1 MAAPYIYE
9 RQTEYWTSRQV
20 EESLLDAGFDVIV
33 FPLSQIAEAQ
43 LPADFIFFDRNTLKL
58 FGFQYKALYHNGGD
72 FWPVDSAQ
80 HQTLTKYPWVSYCLS
95 ELKDV
100 RDHRLALH
108 QARIV
113 EISKVSPPRITRS
126 DFYNAESSTFRTY
139 RRWGAFLEAFRA
151 CDPDSGIRV
160 ESREHLMR
168 LLFPDPQAPK
178 REELSRLVVDV
189 FLADLELRRILH
201 FSPQLGPLERR
212 PGE

>member
-20 EESLLDAGFDVIV
+20 EESLLDAGFDVVV
-33 FPLSQIAEAQ
+33 FPLTSIAEAQ

-72 FWPVDSAQ
+72 FWPIDSGQ
-80 HQTLTKYPWVSYCLS
+80 HQTLTNYPWVLYCLS

-113 EISKVSPPRITRS
+113 RVSEISPPKVTRS
-126 DFYNAESSTFRTY
+126 DFYNAESSIFRTY
-139 RRWGAFLEAFRA
+139 RRWAAFLEGFRA
-151 CDPDSGIRV
+151 CDPNSGIQI
-160 ESREHLMR
+160 ESREHLVR
-168 LLFPDPQAPK
+168 LLFPDPQARE
-178 REELSRLVVDV
+178 REELAKLLVDV
-189 FLADLELRRILH
+189 FVADLELRRILRL
-201 FSPQLGPLERR
+201 SSQLRISEG
-212 PGE
+212 